1 VKRRDPD
8 EPELWAGETSPEETA
23 PEIDRKLEG
32 AADDPL
38 GRVLIRHP
46 PALFP
51 QPEPA
56 DRSAEAPSPETAPLF
71 SDAPQP
77 ESAAETDA
85 SRPPRAGARFTAFL
99 ADASLCGIL
108 ASAAFLAA
116 AALVRRAPAATG
128 WAWCALFALLAS
140 FFLVVP
146 TLALFGRTPGM
157 ALADLT
163 ADDEAGE
170 KPPLAASVLR
180 WAATA
185 ATAALAGI
193 PLATMLFDRRRR
205 TPADLLS
212 GRPLLPAREPAA

>member
-1 VKRRDPD
+1 VKRRDPE
-8 EPELWAGETSPEETA
+8 EPDLWSGDAP
-23 PEIDRKLEG
+23 PEIDPKLAD

-38 GRVLIRHP
+38 GRVLIQHP

-51 QPEPA
+51 APDA
-56 DRSAEAPSPETAPLF
+56 DRAAAADPPAESVSLF
-71 SDAPQP
+71 GDEQGPTDAVA
-77 ESAAETDA
+77 AAEPLPA
-85 SRPPRAGARFTAFL
+85 VAPAAPRLTAFA
-99 ADASLCGIL
+99 ADAAVCAIV
-108 ASAAFLAA
+108 ASASFLAA
-116 AALVRRAPAATG
+116 AALVRRSPAWPG
-128 WAWCALFALLAS
+128 WLWCALFALVVS

-163 ADDEAGE
+163 ADDAEGD
-170 KPPLAASVLR
+170 KPPFATSLVR

-193 PLATMLFDRRRR
+193 PLATVLFDRRRR

-212 GRPLLPAREPAA
+212 GRPLLPQREPVA

>member
-1 VKRRDPD
+1 MKRRNPD
-8 EPELWAGETSPEETA
+8 EPELWTGETSSEETA
-23 PEIDRKLEG
+23 RDIDRNLEG

-51 QPEPA
+51 EAPPA
-56 DRSAEAPSPETAPLF
+56 DASAEAPRSETAPLF
-71 SDAPQP
+71 SDAPEP
-77 ESAAETDA
+77 PSAGETDGF
-85 SRPPRAGARFTAFL
+85 RPPRAGARLTAFL
-99 ADASLCGIL
+99 ADAFLCAIV

-116 AALVRRAPAATG
+116 AALVRRAPTGTG
-128 WAWCALFALLAS
+128 WLWCALFALLAS

-163 ADDEAGE
+163 ADDETGE

-185 ATAALAGI
+185 ATAVLAGI